1 MSRRM
6 SANEDIPLEDS
17 HESSCLEE
25 VRGIQS
31 SQGEEL
37 IEKAEKHSE
46 TVIVGTMEE
55 QWTKAL
61 EDDDVKKLFSLFD
74 QSKTR
79 MKHTLLE
86 LKQEDV
92 GT

>member
-1 MSRRM
+1 M
-6 SANEDIPLEDS
+6 SAHEDIPLEDS
-17 HESSCLEE
+17 HKGHESSSSEE
-25 VRGIQS
+25 VDGIQT
-31 SQGEEL
+31 SQGGEL
-37 IEKAEKHSE
+37 IEKAEKHDD
-46 TVIVGTMEE
+46 TLIVGTIEE
-55 QWTKAL
+55 QWAKAL
-61 EDDDVKKLFSLFD
+61 DDDDVKKLFSLFD